1 MEKIHLYKYQF
12 YGKNFPILL
21 FFLNGKGWKKMKV
34 KPLAISYLA

>member
-21 FFLNGKGWKKMKV
+21 FFFLTEKDRKKWKSS
-34 KPLAISYLA
+34 PLL